1 MEKAFDND
9 KYVKI
14 QAEQI
19 LSRIKQFDNK
29 LYLEFGGK
37 LFDDYHASR
46 VLPGFKPDSKIQM
59 LSRLKDKTEFV
70 IVANANDIQSN
81 KIRNDLSIT
90 YESEVLRL
98 IDNFHSIG
106 LEKGSVVIN
115 QFENQS
121 NAISF
126 IRKLKNLG
134 YKVYKFYKID
144 GYPFNVDYILSEKGF
159 GKNDFIITEKPL
171 VVVTAPGPGSGKM
184 STCLSQLYNEHKR
197 NIKAGYAKYETF
209 PIWNLPLTHPVNL
222 AYEAATADLNDI
234 NMIDQFHM
242 EAYNVLAVNYNRDI
256 EVFPIL
262 KTIFERIYGTSPYKS
277 PTDMGVNM
285 AGFCIVND
293 EIACKASKDEIIRRY
308 LDSIV
313 KVKLGKFNET
323 AENKIFSIIKQLNIN
338 IEDRKCV
345 AEANKRSK
353 KENVNVM
360 AIELA
365 DGTVITGKSSKLLRA
380 PAAAVINALTF

>member
-46 VLPGFKPDSKIQM
+46 VLPGLKPDSKIQM
-59 LSRLKDKTEFV
+59 LSPLKDKTEFV

-134 YKVYKFYKID
+134 YKV
-144 GYPFNVDYILSEKGF
+144 
-159 GKNDFIITEKPL
+159 
-171 VVVTAPGPGSGKM
+171 
-184 STCLSQLYNEHKR
+184 
-197 NIKAGYAKYETF
+197 
-209 PIWNLPLTHPVNL
+209 
-222 AYEAATADLNDI
+222 
-234 NMIDQFHM
+234 
-242 EAYNVLAVNYNRDI
+242 
-256 EVFPIL
+256 
-262 KTIFERIYGTSPYKS
+262 
-277 PTDMGVNM
+277 
-285 AGFCIVND
+285 
-293 EIACKASKDEIIRRY
+293 
-308 LDSIV
+308 
-313 KVKLGKFNET
+313 
-323 AENKIFSIIKQLNIN
+323 
-338 IEDRKCV
+338 
-345 AEANKRSK
+345 
-353 KENVNVM
+353 
-360 AIELA
+360 
-365 DGTVITGKSSKLLRA
+365 
-380 PAAAVINALTF
+380 

>member
-184 STCLSQLYNEHKR
+184 STCVFQLYNEHKG
-197 NIKAGYAKYETF
+197 NIKDGYA
-209 PIWNLPLTHPVNL
+209 
-222 AYEAATADLNDI
+222 
-234 NMIDQFHM
+234 
-242 EAYNVLAVNYNRDI
+242 
-256 EVFPIL
+256 
-262 KTIFERIYGTSPYKS
+262 
-277 PTDMGVNM
+277 
-285 AGFCIVND
+285 
-293 EIACKASKDEIIRRY
+293 
-308 LDSIV
+308 
-313 KVKLGKFNET
+313 
-323 AENKIFSIIKQLNIN
+323 
-338 IEDRKCV
+338 
-345 AEANKRSK
+345 
-353 KENVNVM
+353 
-360 AIELA
+360 
-365 DGTVITGKSSKLLRA
+365 
-380 PAAAVINALTF
+380 